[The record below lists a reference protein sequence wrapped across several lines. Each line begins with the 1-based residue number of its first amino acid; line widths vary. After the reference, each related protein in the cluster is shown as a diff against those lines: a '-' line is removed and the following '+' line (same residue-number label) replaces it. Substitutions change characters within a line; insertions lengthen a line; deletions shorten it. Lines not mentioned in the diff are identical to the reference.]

1 MNASCDQ
8 YVVMTKSWTTMLVSQ
23 RAAAGTL
30 FAFSVANTFGM
41 SPFLAAAESTSAQIS
56 DHAR

>member
-1 MNASCDQ
+1 ML
-8 YVVMTKSWTTMLVSQ
+8 MTNSWTTMLVSQ

-30 FAFSVANTFGM
+30 FSFSVAKTFGM
-41 SPFLAAAESTSAQIS
+41 SLVLPAADSTSAQIS